1 VVTNSLGSA
10 TSQVATL
17 TINPNLV
24 QNGGFEA
31 GNLTSWGGNMLGA
44 SVLTSPAYVHSGA
57 YGAALGPVGSLGYLS
72 QTLVTTTGLNYL
84 VSLWLDN
91 LGATPNEFQ
100 VTWNGNTLFDGLNMA
115 PFGWTNLQFVV
126 TATSASST
134 LQFGFRQDPS
144 YLGLDDIS
152 VTPTNLGP
160 SAAAI
165 VTQPANQTVPVGGS
179 ATFSV
184 TATGTA
190 PLSCFWMRNN
200 MLISGAN
207 GTSYSTNNVQ
217 LSDSGSQFSCLVS
230 NAYGTVLS
238 SNAVLTVFPVIA
250 GLITFDEL
258 PSLSSGLLVPV
269 GYHNLSWSNFY
280 YMNGVTYAGPSGY
293 NAGVVSISNIAYN
306 AYGSPASI
314 SNSIPFN
321 LISAYLTAVW
331 YDNLQVEAKGYIGTA
346 LVYDNTYFLN
356 ATSPTLINFGYAG
369 ITEVVFISSGGT
381 AHPGYSGGGTHFA
394 VDNMLV
400 VFPALNPTLQMAL
413 SGNLLLFFW
422 PVSSPGFFLETSPS
436 LVSAT
441 WMPVSDP
448 PIQIGDQYVVPA
460 VLSGPTGFYRL
471 HHP

>member
-1 VVTNSLGSA
+1 
-10 TSQVATL
+10 
-17 TINPNLV
+17 
-24 QNGGFEA
+24 
-31 GNLTSWGGNMLGA
+31 
-44 SVLTSPAYVHSGA
+44 
-57 YGAALGPVGSLGYLS
+57 
-72 QTLVTTTGLNYL
+72 
-84 VSLWLDN
+84 
-91 LGATPNEFQ
+91 
-100 VTWNGNTLFDGLNMA
+100 
-115 PFGWTNLQFVV
+115 
-126 TATSASST
+126 
-134 LQFGFRQDPS
+134 
-144 YLGLDDIS
+144 
-152 VTPTNLGP
+152 
-160 SAAAI
+160 
-165 VTQPANQTVPVGGS
+165 
-179 ATFSV
+179 
-184 TATGTA
+184 
-190 PLSCFWMRNN
+190 
-200 MLISGAN
+200 
-207 GTSYSTNNVQ
+207 
-217 LSDSGSQFSCLVS
+217 
-230 NAYGTVLS
+230 
-238 SNAVLTVFPVIA
+238 
-250 GLITFDEL
+250 
-258 PSLSSGLLVPV
+258 
-269 GYHNLSWSNFY
+269 
-280 YMNGVTYAGPSGY
+280 MNGVTYAGPSGY